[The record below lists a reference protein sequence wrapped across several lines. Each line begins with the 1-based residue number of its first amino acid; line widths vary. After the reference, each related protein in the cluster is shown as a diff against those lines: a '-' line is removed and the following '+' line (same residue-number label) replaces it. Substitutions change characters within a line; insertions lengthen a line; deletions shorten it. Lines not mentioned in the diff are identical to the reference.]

1 MILIMLE
8 TVLMG
13 ILKICA
19 IIFLIVLAAF
29 LMFVLESLI
38 VCKWQ
43 ELQARWKYQKVLKQ
57 QLKDFEKTLIESLS
71 KCDDSDEI

>member
-1 MILIMLE
+1 MLE